1 MIGSIVFVLG
11 VGRPVIRLKTASP
24 IQVRKVGTFPA
35 RDVAKEY
42 IRCVKAKEGIL

>member
-24 IQVRKVGTFPA
+24 IQVRKVGTSPA
-35 RDVAKEY
+35 RDVAKEC
-42 IRCVKAKEGIL
+42 IRCVKAEEKIL